1 MGVISCGTTMIDNGA
16 FQGLAVLSWDTTAK
30 TASFTAVAGNG
41 YFVNTTSGSITVT
54 LPSSPSAGDQVAIK
68 DYAATAGTN
77 KIVLARNGSNINGAA
92 ADADIVT
99 NGESATLLYVD
110 GTQGWSVILDGNK
123 DAAQD
128 QKFVTATGGTIT
140 TDGDFKIHTFTGP
153 GTFCVSCAGSST
165 GSTDI
170 DYLIVA
176 GGGGGGGGSVNVNR
190 GAGGGGAGGFRE
202 TPGNTTEYI
211 ASNFNKSLST
221 LTVAATGYPVTVGAG
236 GTGGTQPNP
245 GRPGAPGSNSV
256 FNSNTAAGGGGVYM
270 PCVAP
275 NNLPNGRDGGSGGGG
290 PSQPNPGPKK
300 TGGQGNVPAVFGV
313 QGFPGADGYSDP
325 ATPGLNG
332 EYGGGGG
339 GASQKGLQTNSAG
352 GSGGGDGSTTGI
364 KGTAS
369 GDAFA
374 GGGGGFG
381 GNANTTGGV
390 GGGGDGARNANN
402 PANISGTA
410 NTGGGGGGGYQNG
423 GSGGS
428 GVVVIRYKFQ

>member
-1 MGVISCGTTMIDNGA
+1 MIDNGA

-290 PSQPNPGPKK
+290 PSQPNPAPKK
-300 TGGQGNVPAVFGV
+300 TGGQGNIPAVFGV

-364 KGTAS
+364 KGR
-369 GDAFA
+369 
-374 GGGGGFG
+374 
-381 GNANTTGGV
+381 V

>member
-92 ADADIVT
+92 ADADIIK

-110 GTQGWSVILDGNK
+110 ATQGWSVIIDGNK

-176 GGGGGGGGSVNVNR
+176 GGGGGAGGSVNVNL

-211 ASNFNKSLST
+211 ASLLNKNLST

-236 GTGGTQPNP
+236 GAGGTQPNP

-256 FNSNTAAGGGGVYM
+256 FNGNTAAGGGGVYM

-290 PSQPNPGPKK
+290 PTSPSPAAKK
-300 TGGQGNVPAVFGV
+300 TGGQGNVPSVYGV
-313 QGFPGADGYSDP
+313 QGFPGGDGSDP
-325 ATPGLNG
+325 APPSGSFIGTQ
-332 EYGGGGG
+332 YAGGGG
-339 GASQKGLQTNSAG
+339 GASEKGDD
-352 GSGGGDGSTTGI
+352 GSGLLSAGGDGSTTGI
-364 KGTAS
+364 KGGG
-369 GDAFA
+369 GDTFA
-374 GGGGGFG
+374 GGGGGFRGPANSEG
-381 GNANTTGGV
+381 GA
-390 GGGGDGARNANN
+390 GGGGFGARNGSSSVG
-402 PANISGTA
+402 SGTA

-423 GSGGS
+423 GAGGS

>member
-30 TASFTAVAGNG
+30 TANFTAVAGNG

-290 PSQPNPGPKK
+290 PTSPSPAAKK
-300 TGGQGNVPAVFGV
+300 TGGQGNVPSVYGV
-313 QGFPGADGYSDP
+313 QGFPGGDGSDP
-325 ATPGLNG
+325 APPSGSFIGTQ
-332 EYGGGGG
+332 YAGGGG
-339 GASQKGLQTNSAG
+339 GASEKGDD
-352 GSGGGDGSTTGI
+352 GSGLLSAGGDGSTTGI
-364 KGTAS
+364 KGGG
-369 GDAFA
+369 GDTFA
-374 GGGGGFG
+374 GGGGGFRGPANSEG
-381 GNANTTGGV
+381 GA
-390 GGGGDGARNANN
+390 GGGGFGARNGSSSVG
-402 PANISGTA
+402 SGTA

-423 GSGGS
+423 GAGGS

>member
-41 YFVNTTSGSITVT
+41 YFVNTTSASLTVT

-68 DYAATAGTN
+68 DYAATAATN
-77 KIVLARNGSNINGAA
+77 KIVIARNGSNINGES
-92 ADADIVT
+92 ADADIVR

-110 GTQGWSVILDGNK
+110 ATQGWSVILDGNK
-123 DAAQD
+123 EAAQD
-128 QKFVTATGGTIT
+128 QRFVTATGGTIT

-176 GGGGGGGGSVNVNR
+176 GVGGGAGGSVNVQR
-190 GAGGGGAGGFRE
+190 GAGGGGGGGFRE
-202 TPGNTTEYI
+202 TPGTTTEYI

-221 LTVAATGYPVTVGAG
+221 LTVAATGYPVTVGG
-236 GTGGTQPNP
+236 GGAGGTQPNP

-256 FNSNTAAGGGGVYM
+256 FNGNTAAGGGGVYM

-300 TGGQGNVPAVFGV
+300 TGGQGNVPSVFGV
-313 QGFPGADGYSDP
+313 QGFPGGNGNESA
-325 ATPGLNG
+325 PGLSNQ
-332 EYGGGGG
+332 YGGGGG
-339 GASQKGLQTNSAG
+339 GASQAGFQGDAPGNSN
-352 GSGGGDGSTTGI
+352 GGDGSTTGI
-364 KGTAS
+364 KGTAG

-374 GGGGGFG
+374 GGGGGFRGPADSEG
-381 GNANTTGGV
+381 GA
-390 GGGGDGARNANN
+390 GGGGDGARNASN
-402 PANISGTA
+402 PANRDGTA

-423 GSGGS
+423 GAGGS
-428 GVVVIRYKFQ
+428 GIVIIRYKFQ